1 MNYREREFVIVKAV
15 IMEKQHEEEGKR
27 SAAMGQQPPGTSVRL
42 LCTRASPY
50 SNETGVKP
58 WALANGFFEHGNAT
72 LEKLA
77 KCKILVIGAGGLGC
91 ELLKDL
97 ALVGFKDIHVIDMDT
112 IDVTNLNRQFLFRE
126 KDVGRHKSIVAAEF
140 IRQRDSSVS
149 VTPYTCKI
157 QEKDDDFYKQFS
169 LIIGGVDNIEA
180 RQWINAK
187 LHEFVPI
194 DEDGDIEYEDD
205 PDGTLDEDGDVVQ
218 VIANNGK
225 LIPLIDGGTEGL
237 KGQVTVIIPR
247 VTKCFNCTMD
257 GVQETDVV
265 QVCTIASEPRTP
277 AHCIIF
283 VKYAIEQRL
292 SNPETEVILAQWEKL
307 TSSGSDERDG
317 GQSKPAQID
326 TDSPDHMRFICEK
339 AQERARK
346 FNIAP
351 PDYNKT
357 MGVVKNIIPAVASTN
372 AVIAAACAHEA
383 LKLVTFASQTMCDQQ
398 LFFGDGY
405 EGATA
410 NTFEFPKRV
419 GCVVCKKVELH
430 VRASLG
436 WTLRRLRDEVC
447 DRMETVAETPE
458 GKAGVGKPGL
468 SMNVE
473 GAAPLLWGAGPL
485 RSATQGNLDLTLGD
499 LGFRREGGSDTFL
512 AAAGTLRKE
521 KGSARVSFL
530 VRVSCV

>member
-1 MNYREREFVIVKAV
+1 
-15 IMEKQHEEEGKR
+15 
-27 SAAMGQQPPGTSVRL
+27 
-42 LCTRASPY
+42 
-50 SNETGVKP
+50 
-58 WALANGFFEHGNAT
+58 
-72 LEKLA
+72 
-77 KCKILVIGAGGLGC
+77 
-91 ELLKDL
+91 
-97 ALVGFKDIHVIDMDT
+97 MDT

-126 KDVGRHKSIVAAEF
+126 KDVGRHKSTVAAEF
-140 IRQRDSSVS
+140 IQNRDSSVS

-157 QEKDDDFYKQFS
+157 QEKDDAFYKQFS

-187 LHEFVPI
+187 LHDFVPI
-194 DEDGDIEYEDD
+194 DEDGDIAYEDD
-205 PDGTLDEDGDVVQ
+205 PAGTLDEDGDVVQ
-218 VIANNGK
+218 VIANGGK

-257 GVQETDVV
+257 GVQDTDVV
-265 QVCTIASEPRTP
+265 QVCTIANEPRTP

-292 SNPETEVILAQWEKL
+292 SNPDTAVILAQWAKL
-307 TSSGSDERDG
+307 TSEASAEISGRVSGSG
-317 GQSKPAQID
+317 GAPSCKPAPID

-346 FNIAP
+346 YNIAP

-398 LFFGDGY
+398 LYFGDGY

-410 NTFEFPKRV
+410 NTFEFPKRD
-419 GCVVCKKVELH
+419 GCVVCRKVELH
-430 VRASLG
+430 VRVEPN

-447 DRMETVAETPE
+447 ARMETIAETPE
-458 GKAGVGKPGL
+458 GASGKGKPGL
-468 SMNVE
+468 SMNID
-473 GAAPLLWGAGPL
+473 GAAPLLWGSGPL
-485 RSATQGNLDLTLGD
+485 KATTQGNLGLTLGD
-499 LGFRREGGSDTFL
+499 LGFFNTQGDTYL
-512 AAAGTLRKE
+512 AAAGTLTKQ

-530 VRVSCV
+530 VRVSRKTELLYRTLSD